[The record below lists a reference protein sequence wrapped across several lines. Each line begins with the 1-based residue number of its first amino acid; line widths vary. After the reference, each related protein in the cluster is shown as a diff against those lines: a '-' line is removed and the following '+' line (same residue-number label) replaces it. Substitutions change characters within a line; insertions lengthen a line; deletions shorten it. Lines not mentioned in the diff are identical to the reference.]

1 MVLFRQKPSYN
12 YIYRQRGIAY
22 MKDFYVC
29 IGSRIKEK
37 RLELKLTR
45 DKLAH
50 MAKISDKFLYD
61 IELGRKGMSAE
72 TLYKLARALEVST
85 DWLLDG

>member
-1 MVLFRQKPSYN
+1 
-12 YIYRQRGIAY
+12 
-22 MKDFYVC
+22 MKDFYIH
-29 IGSRIKEK
+29 IGCRIKEK

-72 TLYKLARALEVST
+72 TLYKLAQALGVSL
-85 DWLLDG
+85 DWFLDEQAEDEAMSK